1 MHSTNSPLPGL
12 VSASLVVTEYGRRPM
27 LTAQASLHAIGGASL
42 HTALLPL
49 TARPTRHAAMSPA
62 HSPRSCE
69 QFAPLESA
77 LGTVRP
83 VLSTSAPF
91 MCLAIASLHI
101 ASPDLRA
108 VSLAHSSVLLHVRTS
123 LLLTLLAYLR
133 RAVASAYASSHR
145 NTLASIHAAFLA
157 TVAIEDADSTDS
169 SFGVCDFE
177 LLCAYYFFEF
187 VF

>member
-1 MHSTNSPLPGL
+1 MTPAQSPRVRVKRTTLEGALGL
-12 VSASLVVTEYGRRPM
+12 VLRV
-27 LTAQASLHAIGGASL
+27 
-42 HTALLPL
+42 
-49 TARPTRHAAMSPA
+49 
-62 HSPRSCE
+62 
-69 QFAPLESA
+69 F
-77 LGTVRP
+77 
-83 VLSTSAPF
+83 STSAF
-91 MCLAIASLHI
+91 YERLAIASLHI

-108 VSLAHSSVLLHVRTS
+108 VSLAHSSDLRHVRTS